1 MYIRYNGVNHLL
13 FRSILWFD
21 SFEKIASYDHLKW
34 NKNILQDFYETR
46 YKFDRSAAVSLAEE
60 FTFEENDFSGK
71 FLLFRLT
78 HHWVRGLEHWL
89 TRPQTGHMCNF
100 QNQQVTPLISRDATS
115 AFASQWL
122 RWYLPFDCNLPRDH
136 PCTCKCNNFL
146 LIKIVWKC
154 QSMLQL
160 RQKIFLLLRKHAE
173 IFHGL

>member
-1 MYIRYNGVNHLL
+1 MKLAINLT
-13 FRSILWFD
+13 
-21 SFEKIASYDHLKW
+21 A
-34 NKNILQDFYETR
+34 
-46 YKFDRSAAVSLAEE
+46 AAVSLAEE

-154 QSMLQL
+154 QSMLFSYARKLSSYCVNIQ
-160 RQKIFLLLRKHAE
+160 RFTTVYTKIR
-173 IFHGL
+173 IITS